1 MVIINF
7 VNILRVVELL
17 KVLVC
22 CFVKLFDINLKV
34 DFIGDILIII

>member
-17 KVLVC
+17 KVC